1 VDHIAD
7 STFRK
12 IDRDGSGLLSRGEF
26 LSFMLLKY
34 GGVSEDLLNE
44 INKEYDKIDVNKT
57 NKVSFEMVQ
66 ARQSMLRDKR
76 NQAKKQ
82 S

>member
-1 VDHIAD
+1 
-7 STFRK
+7 
-12 IDRDGSGLLSRGEF
+12 
-26 LSFMLLKY
+26 MLLKY